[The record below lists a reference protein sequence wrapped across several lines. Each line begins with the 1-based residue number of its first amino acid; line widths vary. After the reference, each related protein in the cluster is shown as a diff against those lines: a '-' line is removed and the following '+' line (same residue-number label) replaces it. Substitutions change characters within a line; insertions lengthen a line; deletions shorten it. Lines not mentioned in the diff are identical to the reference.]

1 MCILLLTDVL
11 GTPGRIESVR
21 NFYLLQ
27 HNNITMTI
35 TMTISITIT
44 MTITMTITITTGF
57 EPLPLNNRQ
66 ITGAAGS

>member
-1 MCILLLTDVL
+1 LCILLLTDVL

-27 HNNITMTI
+27 HNNITI
-35 TMTISITIT
+35 
-44 MTITMTITITTGF
+44 TITITISVTITIAITIITGF